1 MSVYKTLFGTD
12 TVDSILAAF
21 NTQREALLAIAQRH
35 GAKAAEKST
44 AAQVLLEEAASLEAE
59 RERALRVSERIAN
72 LVG

>member
-1 MSVYKTLFGTD
+1 MSIKSLIGLD

-21 NTQREALLAIAQRH
+21 NSQRDALLAIAQRH
-35 GAKAAEKST
+35 GTKAAEKSV
-44 AAQVLLEEAASLEAE
+44 AAQALLEEAAGLEAE